1 MALSEPGLSPLGSL
15 LHAGPN
21 TFAAGVAPAEAE
33 LDALDELGA
42 LALELE
48 ELGAFELAALPPP
61 LLLADCWPLLHAAS
75 DTAAAAATPT
85 DATRWILFTSDS
97 TPHVPRPVVSG
108 AAGRARRRG
117 GALVRLVVRR
127 EPRNGSPSP

>member
-21 TFAAGVAPAEAE
+21 TLAAGVAPAEAE
-33 LDALDELGA
+33 LDELGA
-42 LALELE
+42 LELELE
-48 ELGAFELAALPPP
+48 ELGAPELAALPPP

-75 DTAAAAATPT
+75 ETAAAAATPT
-85 DATRWILFTSDS
+85 DAMRWILFTSDS
-97 TPHVPRPVVSG
+97 TPHVPRPARPG
-108 AAGRARRRG
+108 AAGRARRTR

-127 EPRNGSPSP
+127 GPRNGSP